1 MVTLYH
7 FLAISVVAVVIVGL
21 SRSVRMMNFFTVA
34 YSLSVSVYALQVLVN
49 EPLPVFLLNNNYL
62 FLDSL
67 AIYEI
72 VVSGFVFFLAAVYAG
87 GYVDALLKD
96 GELAA
101 ENAKLFYITFNL
113 LFISVIL
120 AFSSNNLAV
129 LWVFAEI
136 TTVLSAVLVVLL
148 NAKENI
154 AAAIKYVFITSTAM
168 LFSFIG
174 LVILFAISKES
185 IGTATLNWDLLFRNA
200 RGLSSPA
207 LLFPFAFIFIGF
219 AAKSGIAPFHTWLPP
234 AHAKASSDVSV
245 LLSGSIL
252 NIGIYAIM
260 RIAALTVKTPA
271 GSFFSSFLL
280 LCGIATVGVAAFSM
294 AVRTNLKKLIAFSS
308 IENMGFML
316 IGIAAGNV
324 FWVLY
329 HTLAHSLAKALLF
342 FSTGI
347 INRQYHSV
355 KLDSIHDIFRLQ
367 PLAVF
372 GLIVGGMAIIGV
384 PFLPLFLSKLY
395 ILVSL
400 GRESLVA
407 LLFVLLLSLIASSSF
422 AWFIIKLV
430 KNNGKKVEPYAAP
443 LSMRIPI
450 VLLVAVLAAL
460 GLYFPETL
468 RLALDNIAAGVG
480 SLG

>member
-1 MVTLYH
+1 MVTLYQ
-7 FLAISVVAVVIVGL
+7 FLVISIVTVILVGL
-21 SRSVRMMNFFTVA
+21 SRSARLMNFFTAV
-34 YSLSVSVYALQVLVN
+34 YSFVVFVYASYILMN
-49 EPLPVFLLNNNYL
+49 EPLPVFFLNNHYL

-72 VVSGFVFFLAAVYAG
+72 IISGFVFFLAAVYAG
-87 GYVDALLKD
+87 GYVDSLLKD

-101 ENAKLFYITFNL
+101 ENVKLFYIAFNL
-113 LFISVIL
+113 LLLSVVM

-174 LVILFAISKES
+174 LVILFAVSKES
-185 IGTATLNWDLLFRNA
+185 IGMATLNWDLLFQNA
-200 RGLSSPA
+200 QGLSSPM
-207 LLFPFAFIFIGF
+207 LLFPFTFIVIGF
-219 AAKSGIAPFHTWLPP
+219 AAKSGIAPFHTWLPQVY
-234 AHAKASSDVSV
+234 AKAPSDVSV
-245 LLSGSIL
+245 LLSCAVSSIGL
-252 NIGIYAIM
+252 YAIM
-260 RIAALTVKTPA
+260 RIAALTMKTPA

-280 LCGIATVGVAAFSM
+280 LCGIATVGIAAFSM

-324 FWVLY
+324 FWVMY

-342 FSTGI
+342 FSAGI
-347 INRQYHSV
+347 INSQYHSV
-355 KLDSIHDIFRLQ
+355 KLDSIHNVFRLQ

-400 GRESLVA
+400 GKESLAA
-407 LLFVLLLSLIASSSF
+407 LLFVLLLSLVASSSF
-422 AWFIIKLV
+422 ALFIIKLA
-430 KNNGKKVEPYAAP
+430 KNNGKETKPYAAP

-450 VLLVAVLAAL
+450 VLLVVVLVVL
-460 GLYFPETL
+460 GMYLPETL
-468 RLALDNIAAGVG
+468 RLVLDNITAGMG
-480 SLG
+480 PLG